1 MIVHLANDVIAWMLT
16 YLLHSTLL
24 LGLAWLVSRPL
35 SRWSVAAEETVWK
48 LALVGALCTA
58 SIQLAAGWQPL
69 GGQWKLADLG
79 SVAAT
84 ASLDTTANENVGEG
98 LVPSRVVAIPAPTLK
113 SHAVRA
119 RVEGLSSPTIVPAPV
134 RTLPSAAALILGAW
148 ALGALVLLAAFGR
161 SFLRLGQR
169 LRGRPRI
176 VGGTIHGQ
184 LRELAAEAGLDGA
197 VRLSCSSRVPVPVA
211 LGIRRPEICVP
222 PRALAGLT
230 DEQQQGMLAHELA
243 HLARRDP
250 FWLVLRQVIACVL
263 FFQPLNWVAR
273 RRLREISEML
283 SDEWAVARTGR
294 PLSLAGCLAEVAG
307 WSVGT
312 PALPVP
318 GMADQPSSLGRRIR
332 RLLDETRS
340 PENPARRA
348 WLAAA
353 MGILVIV
360 VAAAAPAVSA
370 SRTETP
376 PAKAPAAH
384 AGTGAAD
391 AIDINDATDSPTR
404 LAAAEEEGRHQ
415 GRHRDHEATAD
426 GDDDEDESYDIDEPD
441 VDVHVDVD
449 EPDVDVHVDLDDLD
463 EMVDGSLQAA
473 LEGMDDHLEALADT
487 HELSE
492 EQQEKLSRDIEKANR
507 DIERSLKPRLEKLSR
522 ELAEKSAHLH
532 ALSPEMQRLTEE
544 MDRLGERMGPSKEE
558 MDRLHAQID
567 EQVKSMRHDGKLTS
581 QERERIRRQAR
592 EMAEKMKPTEEQRRE
607 MARLRAEMR
616 RESSRMGERFHAENR
631 DEIEKIQREVREEV
645 EREMRGVRDELRR
658 SLQERKAIERQERKD
673 RRDHDRK
680 DHDRRDHDRRHDA
693 KPDHD
698 HDGDDDDDSSGR

>member
-24 LGLAWLVSRPL
+24 LGLAWLVSKPL

-58 SIQLAAGWQPL
+58 SLQLAAGWQPL
-69 GGQWKLADLG
+69 AGQWKLADLG
-79 SVAAT
+79 GLAAT
-84 ASLDTTANENVGEG
+84 ASLDTPTTNEIVGEG
-98 LVPSRVVAIPAPTLK
+98 LVPSRVGAIPAPTLK

-161 SFLRLGQR
+161 SFLRLGKR

-176 VGGTIHGQ
+176 VGGTIHSQ

-230 DEQQQGMLAHELA
+230 DEQQEGMLAHELA

-318 GMADQPSSLGRRIR
+318 GMADRPSSLGQRIR

-353 MGILVIV
+353 MGALVIV

-370 SRTETP
+370 SRSEP
-376 PAKAPAAH
+376 PAQPAAPAAH
-384 AGTGAAD
+384 ATTAT
-391 AIDINDATDSPTR
+391 IDVNDATDSPTR
-404 LAAAEEEGRHQ
+404 LATAEVERRHEKS
-415 GRHRDHEATAD
+415 HRDHEKATAD
-426 GDDDEDESYDIDEPD
+426 DDDESYDTEEPRFD
-441 VDVHVDVD
+441 FDFDFD
-449 EPDVDVHVDLDDLD
+449 NSEQEDLD
-463 EMVDGSLQAA
+463 EVVDGSLQAA
-473 LEGMDDHLEALADT
+473 LSGLDGQLEALT
-487 HELSE
+487 ENHQLTGE
-492 EQQEKLSRDIEKANR
+492 EQEKLSRDMER
-507 DIERSLKPRLEKLSR
+507 RGREIERNLKPRLEKLSR
-522 ELAEKSAHLH
+522 ELAEKTAHLQ

-544 MDRLGERMGPSKEE
+544 MDRLGKQMGPSPEE
-558 MDRLHAQID
+558 MARLHAQID
-567 EQVKSMRHDGKLTS
+567 EQVKAMRHDHEGKLTAE
-581 QERERIRRQAR
+581 EREQIRHQAR

-607 MARLRAEMR
+607 MARLRAEMK
-616 RESSRMGERFHAENR
+616 REGARMGQQFRAENR

-645 EREMRGVRDELRR
+645 EREMRGVREELRR
-658 SLQERKAIERQERKD
+658 TLEERKAIERQERKD
-673 RRDHDRK
+673 RK
-680 DHDRRDHDRRHDA
+680 DHGRRHDA
-693 KPDHD
+693 RPDHD
-698 HDGDDDDDSSGR
+698 HDGDGDDDSSGR

>member
-1 MIVHLANDVIAWMLT
+1 MIVIAWMLT

-24 LGLAWLVSRPL
+24 LGLAWLVSKPL

-58 SIQLAAGWQPL
+58 SLQLAAGWQPL
-69 GGQWKLADLG
+69 AGQWKLANLG
-79 SVAAT
+79 GVAAT
-84 ASLDTTANENVGEG
+84 ASLDSATNETVGEG
-98 LVPSRVVAIPAPTLK
+98 LVPSRVGDIPAPTLK

-119 RVEGLSSPTIVPAPV
+119 SVEDLSPPTAVPAPA
-134 RTLPSAAALILGAW
+134 RTLPSAAALILGVW

-161 SFLRLGQR
+161 SFLRLGKR
-169 LRGRPRI
+169 LRSRPRI
-176 VGGTIHGQ
+176 VGGTIHAQ
-184 LRELAAEAGLDGA
+184 LRELAAEAGLGGA

-230 DEQQQGMLAHELA
+230 AEQQEGMLAHELA

-250 FWLVLRQVIACVL
+250 FWLVLRQVIACTL

-318 GMADQPSSLGRRIR
+318 GMADRPSSLGRRIR

-353 MGILVIV
+353 MGALVIV

-370 SRTETP
+370 SRSEP
-376 PAKAPAAH
+376 PAQPAAPAAAH
-384 AGTGAAD
+384 ATAN
-391 AIDINDATDSPTR
+391 AIDVNDATDSPTR
-404 LAAAEEEGRHQ
+404 LTAAEVERRHES
-415 GRHRDHEATAD
+415 RHRDHEKATAD
-426 GDDDEDESYDIDEPD
+426 DADDDDESYDTEEPRFD
-441 VDVHVDVD
+441 FDFDFD
-449 EPDVDVHVDLDDLD
+449 NSGPEDLD
-463 EMVDGSLQAA
+463 EIVDGSLQAA
-473 LEGMDDHLEALADT
+473 LSGLDGQLEALAEN
-487 HELSE
+487 HQLSGE
-492 EQQEKLSRDIEKANR
+492 EQEKLSRDMER
-507 DIERSLKPRLEKLSR
+507 RGREIERNLKPRLEKLSR
-522 ELAEKSAHLH
+522 ELAEKTAHLH

-544 MDRLGERMGPSKEE
+544 MDRLGERMGPSEEE
-558 MDRLHAQID
+558 MARLHAQID
-567 EQVKSMRHDGKLTS
+567 EQVKAMRHDGKLTAE
-581 QERERIRRQAR
+581 ERERIRHQAR

-607 MARLRAEMR
+607 MARLRAEMK
-616 RESSRMGERFHAENR
+616 RESSRMGEQFRAENR

-645 EREMRGVRDELRR
+645 EREMQGVREELRR
-658 SLQERKAIERQERKD
+658 TLEERKAIERQERK
-673 RRDHDRK
+673 DRK

-693 KPDHD
+693 KPGHD

>member
-1 MIVHLANDVIAWMLT
+1 MIVIAWMLT

-24 LGLAWLVSRPL
+24 LGLAWLVSKPL

-58 SIQLAAGWQPL
+58 SLQLAAGWQPL
-69 GGQWKLADLG
+69 AGQWKLADLG
-79 SVAAT
+79 GVAAT
-84 ASLDTTANENVGEG
+84 ASLDPVTNETVGEG
-98 LVPSRVVAIPAPTLK
+98 LVPSRVGVIPAPTLK

-119 RVEGLSSPTIVPAPV
+119 SVEDLSPTAVPAPV
-134 RTLPSAAALILGAW
+134 RTLPSAAALILGVW

-161 SFLRLGQR
+161 SFLRLGKR
-169 LRGRPRI
+169 LRSRPRI
-176 VGGTIHGQ
+176 VGGTIHAQ
-184 LRELAAEAGLDGA
+184 LRELAAEAGLGGA

-230 DEQQQGMLAHELA
+230 AEQQEGMLAHELA
-243 HLARRDP
+243 HLARHDP
-250 FWLVLRQVIACVL
+250 FWLVLRQVIACTL

-318 GMADQPSSLGRRIR
+318 GMADRPSSLGRRIR

-353 MGILVIV
+353 MGVLVIV

-370 SRTETP
+370 SRSEP
-376 PAKAPAAH
+376 PAQPAAPAAAH
-384 AGTGAAD
+384 ATAN
-391 AIDINDATDSPTR
+391 AIDVNDATDSPTR
-404 LAAAEEEGRHQ
+404 LAAAEVERQHES
-415 GRHRDHEATAD
+415 RHRDHEKAAAD
-426 GDDDEDESYDIDEPD
+426 DADDDDESYDTEEPRFD
-441 VDVHVDVD
+441 FDFDFD
-449 EPDVDVHVDLDDLD
+449 NSGPEDLD
-463 EMVDGSLQAA
+463 EIVDGSLQAA
-473 LEGMDDHLEALADT
+473 LSGLDGQLEALAENHQLT
-487 HELSE
+487 GE
-492 EQQEKLSRDIEKANR
+492 EQEKLSRDMER
-507 DIERSLKPRLEKLSR
+507 RGREIERNLKPRLEKLSR
-522 ELAEKSAHLH
+522 ELAEKTAHLH

-544 MDRLGERMGPSKEE
+544 MDRLGEQMGPSKEE
-558 MDRLHAQID
+558 MARLHAQID
-567 EQVKSMRHDGKLTS
+567 EQVKAMRHDHEGKLTAE
-581 QERERIRRQAR
+581 EREQIRHQAR

-607 MARLRAEMR
+607 MARLRAEMKK
-616 RESSRMGERFHAENR
+616 ESARMGQQFRAENR

-645 EREMRGVRDELRR
+645 EREMQGVREELRR
-658 SLQERKAIERQERKD
+658 TLEERKAIERQERKD
-673 RRDHDRK
+673 RK
-680 DHDRRDHDRRHDA
+680 DHGRRDHDRRHDA
-693 KPDHD
+693 KPGHD
-698 HDGDDDDDSSGR
+698 HDGDDDDDDSSGR

>member
-1 MIVHLANDVIAWMLT
+1 MIVIAWMLT

-24 LGLAWLVSRPL
+24 LGLAWLVSKPL

-69 GGQWKLADLG
+69 AGQWKLADLG
-79 SVAAT
+79 GVAAT
-84 ASLDTTANENVGEG
+84 ASVDATTNVVNVGEG
-98 LVPSRVVAIPAPTLK
+98 LVPSRVGAIPAPALK
-113 SHAVRA
+113 SNAVRA
-119 RVEGLSSPTIVPAPV
+119 RVEALSSPPAAAPV
-134 RTLPSAAALILGAW
+134 RTFPSAAALILGVW

-169 LRGRPRI
+169 LRSRPRI
-176 VGGTIHGQ
+176 VGGTIHAQ
-184 LRELAAEAGLDGA
+184 LRDLAAEAGLGGA

-230 DEQQQGMLAHELA
+230 AEQQEGMLAHELA

-250 FWLVLRQVIACVL
+250 FWLVLRQVIACAL

-318 GMADQPSSLGRRIR
+318 GMADRPSSLGQRIR
-332 RLLDETRS
+332 RLLDDTRS
-340 PENPARRA
+340 PENPTRRA

-353 MGILVIV
+353 MGVLVIV

-370 SRTETP
+370 SRSEP
-376 PAKAPAAH
+376 PAQPAAPAAH
-384 AGTGAAD
+384 AATGTST
-391 AIDINDATDSPTR
+391 IDINDATDSPTR
-404 LAAAEEEGRHQ
+404 LAMAEEKQRHEI
-415 GRHRDHEATAD
+415 RHRDHEKATAD
-426 GDDDEDESYDIDEPD
+426 DDDDDESYDTEEPRFD
-441 VDVHVDVD
+441 FDFDFNS
-449 EPDVDVHVDLDDLD
+449 EPEDLD
-463 EMVDGSLQAA
+463 EIVDGSLQAA
-473 LEGMDDHLEALADT
+473 LSGLDGQLEALAENHQLT
-487 HELSE
+487 GE
-492 EQQEKLSRDIEKANR
+492 EQEKLSRDMER
-507 DIERSLKPRLEKLSR
+507 RGREIERNLKPRLEKLSR

-544 MDRLGERMGPSKEE
+544 MSRLGEQMRPSEEE
-558 MDRLHAQID
+558 MARLHAQID
-567 EQVKSMRHDGKLTS
+567 EQVKAMRHEGKLTAE
-581 QERERIRRQAR
+581 ERERIRRQAR
-592 EMAEKMKPTEEQRRE
+592 EMAEMMKPTEEQRRE
-607 MARLRAEMR
+607 MARLRAEMK
-616 RESSRMGERFHAENR
+616 RESSRMGEQFRAENR

-645 EREMRGVRDELRR
+645 EREMLGVREELRR
-658 SLQERKAIERQERKD
+658 TLEERKAIERQERKD
-673 RRDHDRK
+673 RK
-680 DHDRRDHDRRHDA
+680 DHDRRDRDRRHDA

>member
-1 MIVHLANDVIAWMLT
+1 MIAHLANNVIAWMLT

-24 LGLAWLVSRPL
+24 LGLAWLVSKPL

-69 GGQWKLADLG
+69 AGQWKLADLG
-79 SVAAT
+79 GVAAT
-84 ASLDTTANENVGEG
+84 ASLDATNINVGEG

-113 SHAVRA
+113 SNAVRA
-119 RVEGLSSPTIVPAPV
+119 RVEDLSSPTAVPAPV
-134 RTLPSAAALILGAW
+134 RTLPSAAALILSVW

-169 LRGRPRI
+169 LRSRPRI
-176 VGGTIHGQ
+176 VGGTIHTQ
-184 LRELAAEAGLDGA
+184 LRELAAEAGLGGA

-230 DEQQQGMLAHELA
+230 AEQQEGMLAHELA

-250 FWLVLRQVIACVL
+250 FWLVLRQVIACAL

-318 GMADQPSSLGRRIR
+318 GMADRPSSLGRRIR

-353 MGILVIV
+353 MGILVIA

-370 SRTETP
+370 ARPEP
-376 PAKAPAAH
+376 LPAKAPAAH
-384 AGTGAAD
+384 DTAN
-391 AIDINDATDSPTR
+391 AIDVNDATDSPTR
-404 LAAAEEEGRHQ
+404 LAAAEVERRHER
-415 GRHRDHEATAD
+415 RHLDHEEATAD
-426 GDDDEDESYDIDEPD
+426 GDEDESYEFDIDEPD
-441 VDVHVDVD
+441 VDVHVDA
-449 EPDVDVHVDLDDLD
+449 PDVDVNFEMDDLD
-463 EMVDGSLQAA
+463 EVVDESLQAA
-473 LEGMDDHLEALADT
+473 LSGLDGQLAT
-487 HELSE
+487 LAENHELTE
-492 EQQEKLSRDIEKANR
+492 EQQEKLSRDMDRKSRE
-507 DIERSLKPRLEKLSR
+507 IERSLKPRLEKLSR

-567 EQVKSMRHDGKLTS
+567 EQVKGMRRDGKLTS
-581 QERERIRRQAR
+581 EERERIRRQAR

-607 MARLRAEMR
+607 MARLRAEMK
-616 RESSRMGERFHAENR
+616 RESSRMGERFRAENR
-631 DEIEKIQREVREEV
+631 DEIEKMQREVREEV
-645 EREMRGVRDELRR
+645 EREMRGVREELRR
-658 SLQERKAIERQERKD
+658 TLEERKTIERQERKD
-673 RRDHDRK
+673 RK
-680 DHDRRDHDRRHDA
+680 DHDRQDRRHDA

>member
-1 MIVHLANDVIAWMLT
+1 MFAHLANNVIAWMLT

-24 LGLAWLVSRPL
+24 LGLAWLVSKPL

-58 SIQLAAGWQPL
+58 SLQLAAGWQPL
-69 GGQWKLADLG
+69 AGQWKLADLG
-79 SVAAT
+79 GVAAVAAQT
-84 ASLDTTANENVGEG
+84 ENVPARAE
-98 LVPSRVVAIPAPTLK
+98 AIPSLTMR

-119 RVEGLSSPTIVPAPV
+119 KNNLPVTPGAELTAAAPV
-134 RTLPSAAALILGAW
+134 RTLPSAATLILGVW

-169 LRGRPRI
+169 LRGRPRV
-176 VGGTIHGQ
+176 VGGTIHAQ
-184 LRELAAEAGLDGA
+184 LRELAAEAGLGGA

-230 DEQQQGMLAHELA
+230 DEQQEGMLAHELA

-250 FWLVLRQVIACVL
+250 FWLVLRQVIACAL

-283 SDEWAVARTGR
+283 SDEWAVACTGR

-318 GMADQPSSLGRRIR
+318 GMADRPSSLGQRIR

-348 WLAAA
+348 WLAVA
-353 MGILVIV
+353 MGVLVIA

-370 SRTETP
+370 ARPEPP
-376 PAKAPAAH
+376 PAKAPATH
-384 AGTGAAD
+384 AATGTAD
-391 AIDINDATDSPTR
+391 ATAAIDVNDATDSPTR
-404 LAAAEEEGRHQ
+404 LAAAEVERRHEV
-415 GRHRDHEATAD
+415 RHRDHEKATAD
-426 GDDDEDESYDIDEPD
+426 DDDDESYDTEEPRFD
-441 VDVHVDVD
+441 FDFDFD
-449 EPDVDVHVDLDDLD
+449 NSGQEDLD
-463 EMVDGSLQAA
+463 EVVDESLQAA
-473 LEGMDDHLEALADT
+473 LSGLDSQLETLAEN
-487 HELSE
+487 HELTE
-492 EQQEKLSRDIEKANR
+492 EQQEKLSRDMERKGR
-507 DIERSLKPRLEKLSR
+507 EIERSLKPRLEKLSR

-532 ALSPEMQRLTEE
+532 ALSPEMKRLTEE
-544 MDRLGERMGPSKEE
+544 MDRLGERMGPSEEE
-558 MDRLHAQID
+558 MAHLHAQID
-567 EQVKSMRHDGKLTS
+567 EQVKAMRHGHDGKLTAE
-581 QERERIRRQAR
+581 EREQIRRQAR

-607 MARLRAEMR
+607 MARLRAEMKK
-616 RESSRMGERFHAENR
+616 
-631 DEIEKIQREVREEV
+631 EK
-645 EREMRGVRDELRR
+645 L
-658 SLQERKAIERQERKD
+658 
-673 RRDHDRK
+673 
-680 DHDRRDHDRRHDA
+680 
-693 KPDHD
+693 PD
-698 HDGDDDDDSSGR
+698 G

>member
-1 MIVHLANDVIAWMLT
+1 MIVIAWMLT

-24 LGLAWLVSRPL
+24 LGLAWLVSKPL

-69 GGQWKLADLG
+69 AGQWKLADLG
-79 SVAAT
+79 GVAAVAAQT
-84 ASLDTTANENVGEG
+84 ENVPARAE
-98 LVPSRVVAIPAPTLK
+98 AISSLTMT
-113 SHAVRA
+113 SHEVRA
-119 RVEGLSSPTIVPAPV
+119 RNLPVTPNAEVTAAAPV
-134 RTLPSAAALILGAW
+134 RTLPSAAALILGVW
-148 ALGALVLLAAFGR
+148 GLGALVLLAAFGR

-169 LRGRPRI
+169 LRSRPRI
-176 VGGTIHGQ
+176 VGGTIHAQ
-184 LRELAAEAGLDGA
+184 LRELAAEAGLSGA

-230 DEQQQGMLAHELA
+230 DEQQEGMLAHELA

-250 FWLVLRQVIACVL
+250 FWLVLRQVIACAL

-318 GMADQPSSLGRRIR
+318 GMADRPSSLGRRIR

-353 MGILVIV
+353 MGVLVIV

-370 SRTETP
+370 ARPE
-376 PAKAPAAH
+376 PAPAEAPAEAPAAH
-384 AGTGAAD
+384 AKTAT
-391 AIDINDATDSPTR
+391 IDVNDATDSPTR
-404 LAAAEEEGRHQ
+404 LAAAEVERRHEI
-415 GRHRDHEATAD
+415 RHRDHEKATAD
-426 GDDDEDESYDIDEPD
+426 DDNDDESYDTEEPRFD
-441 VDVHVDVD
+441 FEFDFDNS
-449 EPDVDVHVDLDDLD
+449 EPEDLE

-473 LEGMDDHLEALADT
+473 LSGLDSQLETLAEN
-487 HELSE
+487 HELTE
-492 EQQEKLSRDIEKANR
+492 EQQEKLSRDMER
-507 DIERSLKPRLEKLSR
+507 RSREIERNLKPRLEKLSR
-522 ELAEKSAHLH
+522 ELAEKSAHLQT
-532 ALSPEMQRLTEE
+532 LSPEMQRLTEE
-544 MDRLGERMGPSKEE
+544 MDQLGERMGPSKEE

-567 EQVKSMRHDGKLTS
+567 EQVKAMRHDGKLTAE
-581 QERERIRRQAR
+581 ERERIRHQAR
-592 EMAEKMKPTEEQRRE
+592 EMAKKMKPTEEQRRE
-607 MARLRAEMR
+607 MARLRAEMK
-616 RESSRMGERFHAENR
+616 RESARMGERFQAENR

-645 EREMRGVRDELRR
+645 EREMRGVREELRR
-658 SLQERKAIERQERKD
+658 TLEERKAIERQERKD
-673 RRDHDRK
+673 RK
-680 DHDRRDHDRRHDA
+680 DHDRRDRRHDA

-698 HDGDDDDDSSGR
+698 HDGDEDDDDSSGR

>member
-1 MIVHLANDVIAWMLT
+1 MLAHNVIAWMLT

-24 LGLAWLVSRPL
+24 LGLAWLVSKPL

-69 GGQWKLADLG
+69 AGQWKLADLG
-79 SVAAT
+79 GVAAVS
-84 ASLDTTANENVGEG
+84 AQMENVPARAETI
-98 LVPSRVVAIPAPTLK
+98 PSLTMT

-119 RVEGLSSPTIVPAPV
+119 KNNLPVTPGVELTAAAPV
-134 RTLPSAAALILGAW
+134 RTLPSAAALILGVW

-169 LRGRPRI
+169 LRSRPRI
-176 VGGTIHGQ
+176 VGGTIHAQ
-184 LRELAAEAGLDGA
+184 LRELAAEVGLDGA

-250 FWLVLRQVIACVL
+250 FWLVLRQVIACAL

-307 WSVGT
+307 WSVGA

-318 GMADQPSSLGRRIR
+318 GMADRPSSLGRRIR

-353 MGILVIV
+353 MGVLVIA

-370 SRTETP
+370 ARPEPP

-384 AGTGAAD
+384 AATGTTNK
-391 AIDINDATDSPTR
+391 IDVNDATDSPTR
-404 LAAAEEEGRHQ
+404 LAAAEVERQ
-415 GRHRDHEATAD
+415 RSVRHRDHGDHEKVTAD
-426 GDDDEDESYDIDEPD
+426 DDDDESYDTEEPRFD
-441 VDVHVDVD
+441 FEFDFQNT
-449 EPDVDVHVDLDDLD
+449 ELEELD
-463 EMVDGSLQAA
+463 ELMDGSLQT
-473 LEGMDDHLEALADT
+473 ALAGLDSQLETLSET

-492 EQQEKLSRDIEKANR
+492 EQQEKLSRDMER
-507 DIERSLKPRLEKLSR
+507 RGREIERNLKPRLEKLSR
-522 ELAEKSAHLH
+522 EMAEKSGRMR

-544 MDRLGERMGPSKEE
+544 MARLGERMRPSEEE
-558 MDRLHAQID
+558 MAHLRAQID
-567 EQVKSMRHDGKLTS
+567 EEMKGRHDGKLTAE
-581 QERERIRRQAR
+581 ERERIRHQAR

-607 MARLRAEMR
+607 MARLRAEMK
-616 RESSRMGERFHAENR
+616 RESSRMGERFRAENR
-631 DEIEKIQREVREEV
+631 DEIEKMQREVREEV
-645 EREMRGVRDELRR
+645 EREMQGVRDELRR
-658 SLQERKAIERQERKD
+658 ALQERKAIERQERKD
-673 RRDHDRK
+673 RK
-680 DHDRRDHDRRHDA
+680 GHDRRDHDRRHDA
-693 KPDHD
+693 RPDHD
-698 HDGDDDDDSSGR
+698 HDGDDDDDDSSGR